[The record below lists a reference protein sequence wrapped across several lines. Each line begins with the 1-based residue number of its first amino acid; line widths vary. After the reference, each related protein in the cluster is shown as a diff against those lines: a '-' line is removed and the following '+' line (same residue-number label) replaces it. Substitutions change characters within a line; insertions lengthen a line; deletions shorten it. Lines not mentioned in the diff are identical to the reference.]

1 MLVPS
6 PPDPMSA
13 SAPLSLLHPI
23 FPLALFLL
31 ALLPTQASN
40 QAPTTQE
47 LDLKE
52 AIDPSIRW
60 MRGQQNRETGSYGD
74 LETTT
79 WVLHA
84 MASSP
89 RKYRRTE
96 GSFVREGVRWLV
108 EQQEEDVAYGAVGLP
123 SDQRLRN
130 TSLATVTLYHFL
142 DETTIPGYSK
152 ALMFLASRGVDNP
165 HGVLPTYKQ
174 DKEQARKRAVRL
186 LAAREADF
194 SWQGSLKVT
203 AQHVA
208 ELSAYYNLLK
218 PTAGPGRDAQA
229 LPRWSPKDAE
239 RTDQAIARGA
249 SYLLSQQVEPGQW
262 GSPRGADAG
271 ISAMVLGA
279 LAAVP
284 EPRPKDVQESL
295 ATGLKWLASL
305 QHEDGS
311 IHQGQLANYV
321 TSASI
326 MALSRSSDP
335 QFTPVIERARSY
347 IVQLQADE
355 GEGYSAGDRYYG
367 GIGYG
372 GDERPDLSNLQM
384 ALDALSAS
392 GLKQDHEAY
401 ARAIK
406 FLERCQ
412 NRSESNDIQI
422 LEEGV
427 IIQSGEDGGA
437 GYAPGSSKAEYEITT
452 RDGKRVKVPRSYG
465 SMTYALFK
473 CYLLAGLDREDP
485 RVQAAWH
492 WLGQHWTLDQNPGF
506 EASRDPSAAYQG
518 LFYYYQ
524 GMARALA
531 LSGNEEITDA
541 EGVVH
546 PWRTELSARIVTLQS
561 RIDGSWVNQNAPRWW
576 EGNPVLATSY
586 ALSTLDAC
594 RVR

>member
-1 MLVPS
+1 
-6 PPDPMSA
+6 MSA
-13 SAPLSLLHPI
+13 SAPLSLLRPI
-23 FPLALFLL
+23 LPLALFLL
-31 ALLPTQASN
+31 ALHPAQASK

-60 MRGQQNRETGSYGD
+60 MRSQQNRETGSYGD

-89 RKYRRTE
+89 RKYRRTD
-96 GSFVREGVRWLV
+96 GSFVRDGVRWLI
-108 EQQEEDVAYGAVGLP
+108 EQQAEDGAYGAMSLP
-123 SDQRLRN
+123 SDQRLKN

-142 DETTIPGYSK
+142 DETTRTGYAK
-152 ALMFLASRGVDNP
+152 ALMFLASHGVDDP

-194 SWQGSLKVT
+194 SWQGSIKVT

-326 MALSRSSDP
+326 MALSRSNDP
-335 QFTPVIERARSY
+335 QFTQVIAKARSY

-531 LSGNEEITDA
+531 LSGSEEITDA
-541 EGVVH
+541 EGRVH
-546 PWRTELSARIVTLQS
+546 AWRTELSARIVTLQS
-561 RIDGSWVNQNAPRWW
+561 RIDGSWVNKNAPRWW

>member
-13 SAPLSLLHPI
+13 SAPLSLLRPI

-89 RKYRRTE
+89 RKYRRTD

-108 EQQEEDVAYGAVGLP
+108 EQQEEDGAYGAVGLP

-229 LPRWSPKDAE
+229 LPRWSPEDAE

>member
-1 MLVPS
+1 
-6 PPDPMSA
+6 MSA

-89 RKYRRTE
+89 RKYRRTD

-108 EQQEEDVAYGAVGLP
+108 EQQEEDGAYGAVGLP

-335 QFTPVIERARSY
+335 QFTPVIERA
-347 IVQLQADE
+347 
-355 GEGYSAGDRYYG
+355 
-367 GIGYG
+367 
-372 GDERPDLSNLQM
+372 
-384 ALDALSAS
+384 
-392 GLKQDHEAY
+392 
-401 ARAIK
+401 
-406 FLERCQ
+406 
-412 NRSESNDIQI
+412 
-422 LEEGV
+422 
-427 IIQSGEDGGA
+427 
-437 GYAPGSSKAEYEITT
+437 
-452 RDGKRVKVPRSYG
+452 
-465 SMTYALFK
+465 
-473 CYLLAGLDREDP
+473 
-485 RVQAAWH
+485 
-492 WLGQHWTLDQNPGF
+492 
-506 EASRDPSAAYQG
+506 
-518 LFYYYQ
+518 
-524 GMARALA
+524 
-531 LSGNEEITDA
+531 
-541 EGVVH
+541 
-546 PWRTELSARIVTLQS
+546 
-561 RIDGSWVNQNAPRWW
+561 
-576 EGNPVLATSY
+576 
-586 ALSTLDAC
+586 
-594 RVR
+594 

>member
-1 MLVPS
+1 MLQSTPT
-6 PPDPMSA
+6 
-13 SAPLSLLHPI
+13 LILRNLLM
-23 FPLALFLL
+23 LLL
-31 ALLPTQASN
+31 ALLPTVSHAFAQDT
-40 QAPTTQE
+40 PFE

-60 MRGQQNRETGSYGD
+60 MRSQQDRENGSYGTI
-74 LETTT
+74 ESTA

-89 RKYRRTE
+89 RNYDRRD
-96 GSFVREGVRWLV
+96 GAFVRDGVRWLIA
-108 EQQEEDVAYGAVGLP
+108 QQEEDGAYGATSLTP
-123 SDQRLRN
+123 DARLKN
-130 TSLATVTLYHFL
+130 TSIASVALYHFL
-142 DETTIPGYSK
+142 DETTRDGYAK
-152 ALMFLASRGVDNP
+152 GLMFLASKGVDDP
-165 HGVLPTYKQ
+165 QGVLPSRTK
-174 DKEQARKRAVRL
+174 DRAEAGKRAVRL
-186 LAAREADF
+186 LAARQANF
-194 SWQGSLKVT
+194 SWGDSLQLT
-203 AQHVA
+203 AQRVA
-208 ELSAYYNLLK
+208 ELSQYRNLLK
-218 PTAGPGRDAQA
+218 PASSSAGDAAA
-229 LPRWSPKDAE
+229 LPTWTPKDAK
-239 RTDQAIARGA
+239 RTDQAIAKGA
-249 SYLLSQQVEPGQW
+249 AYLLTQQVEPGRW

-279 LAAVP
+279 LSAVP
-284 EPRPKDVQESL
+284 EPRQKEIQEAL
-295 ATGLKWLASL
+295 DQGLKWLASL

-311 IHQGQLANYV
+311 IHTGMLANYV

-326 MALSRSSDP
+326 MALSRAKGDKYDEVL
-335 QFTPVIERARSY
+335 QKAQAY

-492 WLGQHWTLDQNPGF
+492 WLGQNWTLDQNPGF
-506 EASRDPSAAYQG
+506 EASRDPTAAYQG

-524 GMARALA
+524 GMARALD
-531 LSGNEEITDA
+531 LSGAENITDA
-541 EGVVH
+541 EGIVH

-561 RIDGSWVNQNAPRWW
+561 RIDGSWVNVNAPRWW

-594 RVR
+594 RVPEGR

>member
-1 MLVPS
+1 
-6 PPDPMSA
+6 MSA
-13 SAPLSLLHPI
+13 SAPLSLLRPI
-23 FPLALFLL
+23 SSLALFLL
-31 ALLPTQASN
+31 ALLPAQAN
-40 QAPTTQE
+40 KQAPTPQE

-60 MRGQQNRETGSYGD
+60 MRSQQNRETGSYGD
-74 LETTT
+74 LETTI

-89 RKYRRTE
+89 RKYRRTD
-96 GSFVREGVRWLV
+96 GSFVRDGVRWLI
-108 EQQEEDVAYGAVGLP
+108 EQQAEDGAYGAKSVP
-123 SDQRLRN
+123 SDQRLKN

-142 DETTIPGYSK
+142 DETTQAGYAK
-152 ALMFLASRGVDNP
+152 ALMFLASHGVDDP
-165 HGVLPTYKQ
+165 HGVLPAYKQ
-174 DKEQARKRAVRL
+174 DKEKARKRAVRL

-194 SWQGSLKVT
+194 SWQGSLKLT
-203 AQHVA
+203 AQNVA
-208 ELSAYYNLLK
+208 ELSAYATLLK
-218 PTAGPGRDAQA
+218 PAASPGRNARA

-249 SYLLSQQVEPGQW
+249 AYLLSQQVEPGRW

-326 MALSRSSDP
+326 MALSRSNDP
-335 QFTPVIERARSY
+335 QFTQVIAKARSY

-473 CYLLAGLDREDP
+473 CYLLAGLDRQDP

-492 WLGQHWTLDQNPGF
+492 WLGQNWTLDQNPGF

-531 LSGNEEITDA
+531 LSGSEEITDA

-546 PWRTELSARIVTLQS
+546 AWRTELSARIVTLQN

>member
-1 MLVPS
+1 MLMLS

-13 SAPLSLLHPI
+13 SAPLSLLRPI
-23 FPLALFLL
+23 SSLALFLL
-31 ALLPTQASN
+31 ALLPAQASK
-40 QAPTTQE
+40 QASSTQE

-60 MRGQQNRETGSYGD
+60 MRSQQNRETGSYGD

-89 RKYRRTE
+89 RKYRRTD
-96 GSFVREGVRWLV
+96 GSFVRDGVRWLI
-108 EQQEEDVAYGAVGLP
+108 EQQAEDGAYGAKSLA

-142 DETTIPGYSK
+142 DETTRTGYAK
-152 ALMFLASRGVDNP
+152 GLMFLASHGVDDP
-165 HGVLPTYKQ
+165 HGVLPAYKQ

-208 ELSAYYNLLK
+208 ELSAYFNLLK
-218 PTAGPGRDAQA
+218 PTASPGRDARA
-229 LPRWSPKDAE
+229 LPRWSPKDAK
-239 RTDQAIARGA
+239 RTDQAIASGA
-249 SYLLSQQVEPGQW
+249 SYLLSQQVKPGQW

-295 ATGLKWLASL
+295 SIGFKWLASL

-326 MALSRSSDP
+326 MALSRSNDP
-335 QFTPVIERARSY
+335 QFTQVIARARDY

-531 LSGNEEITDA
+531 LSGSEEITDA

>member
-13 SAPLSLLHPI
+13 SAPLSLLRPI

-89 RKYRRTE
+89 RKYRRTD

-108 EQQEEDVAYGAVGLP
+108 EQQEEDGAYGAVGLP

-229 LPRWSPKDAE
+229 LPRWSPEDAE

-594 RVR
+594 RVP